1 MAEHTGFWLD
11 AWRGLR
17 RRPKFVIAAALILL
31 ILVVAAFPSLFTAAD
46 PTYADPSQS
55 MLAPSAAH
63 WFGTDLQ
70 GHDIYSRT
78 VYGARASVTVGL
90 GATLAVFV
98 VGGALGALAGFYGS
112 WIDAVVS
119 RVTDVFLGLP
129 LLLAAIVLMQ
139 VMHHRTV
146 WTVIAILALFG
157 WPQVARIA
165 RGAVLEV
172 RASDYVL
179 AAKALGLNRFQILL
193 RHALPNAVGP
203 VIAVATVALGIFIVT
218 EATLIAWVAPSA
230 RAIGPTIS
238 SPEAETTTTSRP
250 HSLWAAMRSAAS
262 ANTSG
267 VTMSCRV
274 SLTIDRTWA
283 PLRGVCAQLHVC
295 PQLRLWDWCPTP
307 WTPHG
312 GWVTVFS
319 GPGGPSGSH
328 PVGSGVLA
336 MLTDPGLRDELD
348 RVAAAVGVRV
358 VHLGGRHPVSRK
370 TWSAAAAVVLDHA
383 AADRCGRLA
392 LPRRTHVSVLTGTE
406 AATATWA
413 AAITVGAQHVL
424 RMPEQEGELVREL
437 AEAAESARDDG
448 ICGAVVAVIGGRGG
462 AGASLFA
469 VALAQAAADALLVD
483 LDPWAGGIDLLV
495 GGETAPGLRWPDLA
509 LQGGRLNWSAVRA
522 ALPRPRGIS
531 VLSGTRRGYELD
543 AGPVDAVIDA
553 GRRGGVTVV
562 CDLPRRLTDATQ
574 AALDAADLV
583 VLVSPCDVRA
593 CAAAATMA
601 PVLTAINPNLGLV
614 VRGPSPG
621 GLRAAEVADVAG
633 VPLLAS
639 MRAQPRLAEQLEHGG
654 LRLRRRSV
662 LASAARRVLGV
673 LPRAGSGRHGRAA

>member
-218 EATLIAWVAPSA
+218 EATLSYLGVGLPTSVVSWGGDINVAQT
-230 RAIGPTIS
+230 R
-238 SPEAETTTTSRP
+238 
-250 HSLWAAMRSAAS
+250 
-262 ANTSG
+262 
-267 VTMSCRV
+267 
-274 SLTIDRTWA
+274 
-283 PLRGVCAQLHVC
+283 LR
-295 PQLRLWDWCPTP
+295 
-307 WTPHG
+307 
-312 GWVTVFS
+312 
-319 GPGGPSGSH
+319 SGS
-328 PVGSGVLA
+328 PILFYPAG
-336 MLTDPGLRDELD
+336 
-348 RVAAAVGVRV
+348 
-358 VHLGGRHPVSRK
+358 
-370 TWSAAAAVVLDHA
+370 
-383 AADRCGRLA
+383 A
-392 LPRRTHVSVLTGTE
+392 L
-406 AATATWA
+406 
-413 AAITVGAQHVL
+413 AITVLAFMMMGDAL
-424 RMPEQEGELVREL
+424 RDALDPASRAWRARASQQRRCCRWRAWKLR
-437 AEAAESARDDG
+437 SAPMLPPCVG
-448 ICGAVVAVIGGRGG
+448 WIWPSGAVKPSPWWVSPGRANPRRPRRFLGCFRLVDG
-462 AGASLFA
+462 SPL
-469 VALAQAAADALLVD
+469 DALCST
-483 LDPWAGGIDLLV
+483 G
-495 GGETAPGLRWPDLA
+495 
-509 LQGGRLNWSAVRA
+509 
-522 ALPRPRGIS
+522 
-531 VLSGTRRGYELD
+531 
-543 AGPVDAVIDA
+543 
-553 GRRGGVTVV
+553 
-562 CDLPRRLTDATQ
+562 AT
-574 AALDAADLV
+574 
-583 VLVSPCDVRA
+583 
-593 CAAAATMA
+593 
-601 PVLTAINPNLGLV
+601 
-614 VRGPSPG
+614 SPG
-621 GLRAAEVADVAG
+621 
-633 VPLLAS
+633 P
-639 MRAQPRLAEQLEHGG
+639 MP
-654 LRLRRRSV
+654 
-662 LASAARRVLGV
+662 
-673 LPRAGSGRHGRAA
+673 SGYGR